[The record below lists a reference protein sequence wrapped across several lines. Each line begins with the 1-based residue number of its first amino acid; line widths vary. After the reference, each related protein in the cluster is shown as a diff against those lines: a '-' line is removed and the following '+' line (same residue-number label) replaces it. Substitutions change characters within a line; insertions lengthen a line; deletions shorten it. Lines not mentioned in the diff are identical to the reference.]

1 MPSTLRQTEKIK
13 YKTELLKL
21 LTILMLAIGGGS
33 VGIALGTLTPVRIAL
48 AAVGIAFTAVTA
60 LVVAQQHWTIER
72 LIENI
77 EEEAP

>member
-1 MPSTLRQTEKIK
+1 MPSTLKQTEKIK

>member
-1 MPSTLRQTEKIK
+1 MPNTLRQTERIK

-72 LIENI
+72 LIEHI
-77 EEEAP
+77 GEEES

>member
-1 MPSTLRQTEKIK
+1 MPSTLRQTERIK

-33 VGIALGTLTPVRIAL
+33 VGIALGALTPVRIAL

-72 LIENI
+72 LIEHI
-77 EEEAP
+77 GEEEP

>member
-1 MPSTLRQTEKIK
+1 MPSTLKQTERIK

-72 LIENI
+72 LIEDI

>member
-1 MPSTLRQTEKIK
+1 MPSTLKQTEKIK

-33 VGIALGTLTPVRIAL
+33 VGIALGTLTPVRIVL

-72 LIENI
+72 LIEHI
-77 EEEAP
+77 EEE

>member
-1 MPSTLRQTEKIK
+1 MPNTLKQTERIK

-33 VGIALGTLTPVRIAL
+33 VGIALGALTPVRIAL

-72 LIENI
+72 LIEHI
-77 EEEAP
+77 GEEEP

>member
-1 MPSTLRQTEKIK
+1 MPGILRQTERIK

-72 LIENI
+72 LIEDI

>member
-1 MPSTLRQTEKIK
+1 MPSTLKQTERIK

-60 LVVAQQHWTIER
+60 LVVAQQHRMIEQ
-72 LIENI
+72 LIEHI
-77 EEEAP
+77 EEEGT

>member
-1 MPSTLRQTEKIK
+1 MPSTLKQTERIK

-33 VGIALGTLTPVRIAL
+33 VGIALGALTPVRVVL

-72 LIENI
+72 LIEHI
-77 EEEAP
+77 GEEEP